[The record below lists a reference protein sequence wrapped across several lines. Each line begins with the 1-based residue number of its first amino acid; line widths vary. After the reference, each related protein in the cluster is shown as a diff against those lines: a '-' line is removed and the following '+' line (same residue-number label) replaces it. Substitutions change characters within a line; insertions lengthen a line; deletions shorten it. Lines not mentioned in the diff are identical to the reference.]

1 MGAAG
6 WPPRRG
12 DAAEHRPEVQPA
24 IADDDPGRHQGVLVV
39 SRDNMCH
46 LDSLEGN
53 QDAGAE
59 SPSQSE
65 EFK

>member
-1 MGAAG
+1 MGMWVLQAG
-6 WPPRRG
+6 PP
-12 DAAEHRPEVQPA
+12 
-24 IADDDPGRHQGVLVV
+24 GVEMQLNIFL
-39 SRDNMCH
+39 RDNMCH